1 MRAKGYEAY
10 LFKSIKG
17 IWMSM
22 RAASVFETEGNQ
34 DVIGYAIGKTK
45 IIQLWHGMSVKRLD
59 SMDRMEGGS
68 RTLYSR
74 IVSGD
79 REDIYYMV
87 SSEECGNQ
95 FKEVFHTDDAHIRVT
110 GFPRNDTFIL
120 KPKNTFMDDFRND
133 HPGCKII
140 IYMPTHRNFGQGNKL
155 VNTIDNLKYVNDKL
169 KANNIYM
176 IYKPHF
182 HEMKNF
188 LKYESELSNII
199 IASDSKIFG
208 DVYSYL
214 YDCDLLISDYSSV
227 MNDFVC
233 ADKPIISFPY
243 DLKDYSTADMGI
255 YEFYEKMSPGS
266 MYYTWEDVVRAVIEA
281 LEKDTWRFMR
291 IGTKSFYHIFS
302 DGKNCERVYR
312 SCENCKWLIGRGKLM
327 KRIITYGTFDLLHY
341 GHINLLRRA
350 KALGDYLIVA
360 LSTDEFNWNEKK
372 KKCYFS
378 YEERKILLEALRYVD
393 LVIPER
399 SWEQK
404 KRMYMNIM

>member
-1 MRAKGYEAY
+1 MKKIINRIHKIMAASIYAISCLIPKSKNLWIFGAWRGQLYADNSKYLFEYVAENKKDIRPIWLSQNEEVIKEVRAKGYEAY

-255 YEFYEKMSPGS
+255 YEFYEKMSPGP

-312 SCENCKWLIGRGKLM
+312 EVVK
-327 KRIITYGTFDLLHY
+327 
-341 GHINLLRRA
+341 
-350 KALGDYLIVA
+350 IV
-360 LSTDEFNWNEKK
+360 NG
-372 KKCYFS
+372 
-378 YEERKILLEALRYVD
+378 
-393 LVIPER
+393 
-399 SWEQK
+399 
-404 KRMYMNIM
+404 